1 MYHFSRW
8 KYWLVILVL
17 VVGTLFALPNVF
29 GEGPALQLSRN
40 DRVAMDAA
48 AEQRVLGVLQGVKI
62 TPEVSYLQKDRLV
75 LRFADEDQ
83 RVAARD
89 AILKGTS
96 GDYLVAL
103 SSVPR
108 TPEWMRIVGLKPM
121 SLGLDL
127 RGGVHFVYEVDI
139 QGALTQAV
147 ERLERDARTTLR
159 DKRIPYGAVTSEGVT
174 SVSAS
179 APGALR
185 PGLTNVAAVRVVL
198 RNPSDVQ
205 AAMDA
210 LKAPDG
216 SLQITSGEDNG
227 ATYVEIRMSPTEI
240 KRRQDVAIE
249 QNITTLRNRVDELGI
264 AEPIVTRQASNR
276 IVVQLPGVQDPNEA
290 IRVLGATATLEF
302 RLVDEANNP
311 YEAEQSK
318 RIPIGS
324 KLYYMRPQVGPNGQ
338 PVPQQQRRPILLKR
352 DVIATGEQLTDA
364 NSSIDTQE
372 GMPQV
377 NVKLDARG
385 GQAMLNATK
394 DNVGKRMA
402 VVYISKKQLAQGE
415 QCKGVRTGAICTEE
429 EVISAATIQSVLSS
443 SFRITGL
450 QAAEARELALLL
462 RSGALAAPQT
472 IVEQR
477 SVGPSLGA
485 DNIRRGWHA
494 MAVGLVLTFAFMAMY
509 YRAFGWIANAVLAAN
524 LVLTVGLLSMLQA
537 SLSLPGIAAVVFHL
551 GIAVDANI
559 LIYERIRE
567 ELRAGNSPLS
577 AINAGFEKAFATI
590 ADSNV
595 TTLIAGVVLFAFGTG
610 TIRSFAI
617 VMTLGILTSLFTSVV
632 GSRALVHAI
641 WGRRP
646 RLAYL
651 PI

>member
-8 KYWLVILVL
+8 KYWLVILVIVL
-17 VVGTLFALPNVF
+17 GTLFALPNVF
-29 GEGPALQLSRN
+29 GEGPALQLSRD
-40 DRVAMDAA
+40 DRAAMDQAA
-48 AEQRVLGVLQGVKI
+48 QQRVLGVLESAKI
-62 TPEVSYLQKDRLV
+62 TPEDSYLQKDRLV
-75 LRFADEDQ
+75 LRFGSDAQ
-83 RVAARD
+83 QTAARD
-89 AILKGTS
+89 AIVKGTS

-108 TPEWMRIVGLKPM
+108 TPDWMRTIGLKPM

-127 RGGVHFVYEVDI
+127 RGGVHFVYEVDV
-139 QGALTQAV
+139 QGALAQAV
-147 ERLERDARTTLR
+147 ERMERDARTQLR
-159 DKRIPYGAVTSEGVT
+159 DKRVPYGAVSSKDGAVT
-174 SVSAS
+174 
-179 APGALR
+179 
-185 PGLTNVAAVRVVL
+185 VVL
-198 RNPSDVQ
+198 RNASDLQ

-216 SLQITSGEDNG
+216 SLQITSGEG
-227 ATYVEIRMSPTEI
+227 ADGTYVQMKMTPAEL

-264 AEPIVTRQASNR
+264 AEPIVTRQAANR

-302 RLVDEANNP
+302 RLVDEANNA
-311 YEAEQSK
+311 YEAEQNK

-324 KLYYMRPQVGPNGQ
+324 KLYYMRPDRGQNGQ
-338 PVPQQQRRPILLKR
+338 PPPAEQLRRPILLKR

-364 NSSIDTQE
+364 NSSINTQE
-372 GMPQV
+372 GQPQV
-377 NVKLDARG
+377 NVKLDSRG
-385 GQAMLNATK
+385 GQSMLNATK

-415 QCKGVRTGAICTEE
+415 QCKGVRSGQICTNE

-450 QAAEARELALLL
+450 QATEARELALLL

-477 SVGPSLGA
+477 SVGPTLGK
-485 DNIRRGWHA
+485 DNIERGWHA
-494 MAVGLVLTFAFMAMY
+494 LGVGLLLTFAFMAIY
-509 YRAFGWIANAVLAAN
+509 YRGFGWIANAVLAAN

-577 AINAGFEKAFATI
+577 SINAGFEKAFATI

-641 WGRRP
+641 WGRRA
-646 RLAYL
+646 RLTYL

>member
-8 KYWLVILVL
+8 KYWLVIIVVVL
-17 VVGTLFALPNVF
+17 GTLFALPNVF
-29 GEGPALQLSRN
+29 GTAPALQLSRN
-40 DRVAMDAA
+40 DRTAMDDAGR
-48 AEQRVLGVLQGVKI
+48 QRVVGVLEAQKVA
-62 TPEVSYLQKDRLV
+62 PEVSYLEKDRLV
-75 LRFADEDQ
+75 LRFADQ
-83 RVAARD
+83 QQQAAAED
-89 AILKGTS
+89 AINKGTS

-103 SSVPR
+103 SDVPR
-108 TPEWMRIVGLKPM
+108 TPEWMRRIGLKPM

-127 RGGVHFVYEVDI
+127 RGGVHFVYEVDVK
-139 QGALTQAV
+139 GALAQAA
-147 ERLERDARTTLR
+147 ERMERDVRTTLR
-159 DKRIPYGAVTSEGVT
+159 DKRIPYAAVTTGKDRDT
-174 SVSAS
+174 
-179 APGALR
+179 
-185 PGLTNVAAVRVVL
+185 AARDFVRVVL
-198 RNPSDVQ
+198 RNASDLQ

-216 SLQITSGEDNG
+216 SLQLTSGEAADG
-227 ATYVEIRMSPTEI
+227 SYVEMRMTPAEL

-302 RLVDEANNP
+302 RLVDETNNP
-311 YEAEQSK
+311 YEAESNK

-324 KLYYMRPQVGPNGQ
+324 KLYKERNT
-338 PVPQQQRRPILLKR
+338 RPILLKR
-352 DVIATGEQLTDA
+352 EIIATGEQLTDA
-364 NSSIDTQE
+364 SSSFQE
-372 GMPQV
+372 GQPQV

-385 GQAMLNATK
+385 GQSMLNATK

-402 VVYISKKQLAQGE
+402 VVYISKKQLAKGE
-415 QCKGVRTGAICTEE
+415 QCKGVQSGSICTVE

-450 QAAEARELALLL
+450 QATESRELALLL

-477 SVGPSLGA
+477 SVGPTLGA
-485 DNIRRGWHA
+485 DNIKRGWHA
-494 MAVGLVLTFAFMAMY
+494 LAVGLLLTFAFMAMY
-509 YRAFGWIANAVLAAN
+509 YRGFGWIANAVLASN

-567 ELRAGNSPLS
+567 ELRAGNSPLA

-632 GSRALVHAI
+632 GSRALVHWI
-641 WGRRP
+641 WGRRT
-646 RLAYL
+646 RLAHL